1 MKTVANS
8 NYIMSKDIPPCET
21 ASQGEVI
28 VFCSEDAY
36 AGNIKSEADLLGDLP
51 MDESNPTAGPVFIE
65 GAHVGDTL
73 AVKIEKIEMEYIA
86 ADPQAEITP
95 SNVDVFKTCTE
106 TVEGNVIRLPAAAVA
121 GIEITL
127 KA

>member
-1 MKTVANS
+1 M
-8 NYIMSKDIPPCET
+8 
-21 ASQGEVI
+21 G
-28 VFCSEDAY
+28 
-36 AGNIKSEADLLGDLP
+36 
-51 MDESNPTAGPVFIE
+51 
-65 GAHVGDTL
+65 GAE
-73 AVKIEKIEMEYIA
+73 IEKIEMEYIA